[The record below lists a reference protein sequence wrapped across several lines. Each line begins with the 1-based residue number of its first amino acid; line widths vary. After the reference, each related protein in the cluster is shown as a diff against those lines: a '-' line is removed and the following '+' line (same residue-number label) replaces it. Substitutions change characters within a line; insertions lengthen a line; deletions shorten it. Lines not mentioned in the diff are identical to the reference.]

1 MGWGGL
7 HKRRRFYLKLFLK
20 LAVRGGRVAQ
30 LLKLLSRKKLPVN
43 IRVDE
48 EQKKVFPHLK
58 LMILCNFWL
67 FCGLHFLMDSL
78 HRWATQC
85 KTLAS
90 LTTSPL
96 TNFTPPLT
104 LIRYFQL

>member
-1 MGWGGL
+1 MYPL
-7 HKRRRFYLKLFLK
+7 PQDALVPSVITHIPLSKTI
-20 LAVRGGRVAQ
+20 
-30 LLKLLSRKKLPVN
+30 LLLTFKSDLVIDGQVN
-43 IRVDE
+43 
-48 EQKKVFPHLK
+48 
-58 LMILCNFWL
+58 
-67 FCGLHFLMDSL
+67 
-78 HRWATQC
+78 A